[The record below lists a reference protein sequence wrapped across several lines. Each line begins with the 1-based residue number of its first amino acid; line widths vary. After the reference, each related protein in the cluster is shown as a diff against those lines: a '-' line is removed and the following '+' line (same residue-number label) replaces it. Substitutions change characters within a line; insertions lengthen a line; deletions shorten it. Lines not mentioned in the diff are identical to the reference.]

1 MEKKW
6 NVIHGFTELTTVS
19 AYMRG
24 EILPAP
30 RGAGTTTEAGDGAGL
45 EVFNTLPIFVHA
57 CRLQCGRW
65 SAHAT
70 ACLRT

>member
-1 MEKKW
+1 
-6 NVIHGFTELTTVS
+6 
-19 AYMRG
+19 MRG